1 MNFDLNFTDEGK
13 NILKKTHSNERMINY
28 NNLIFK
34 TGNLI
39 IKNFDFLKRFGTLY
53 DLLTDL
59 LSEEIST
66 LEAAKEREEMKEN
79 INELGNFVLLEKKS
93 IKKNKT
99 EVNIKKGKNMKWRNQ
114 ILGSQKNVLKNAVK
128 LYDKRD
134 FISNAFV
141 NNHVYHGDVEKDVY
155 YMSEKSEPKFE
166 ESIVERSKLRRQRRP
181 KYTVD

>member
-1 MNFDLNFTDEGK
+1 MNFDMNFTDEGK
-13 NILKKTHSNERMINY
+13 NILKKTDINERMINY

-53 DLLTDL
+53 DLLIDL

-66 LEAAKEREEMKEN
+66 LEAAKERGEMKEN

-99 EVNIKKGKNMKWRNQ
+99 EVNIKKVENKKWRNQ
-114 ILGSQKNVLKNAVK
+114 ILGSKKCHK
-128 LYDKRD
+128 K
-134 FISNAFV
+134 
-141 NNHVYHGDVEKDVY
+141 G
-155 YMSEKSEPKFE
+155 
-166 ESIVERSKLRRQRRP
+166 SK
-181 KYTVD
+181 VV